1 MIDTAYRKHLWS
13 KGYWE
18 MPDGLTIANFDFSNF
33 DFNWRPDPYDRPYI
47 HQFGTQHQKTGGP
60 RFVMPE
66 NEGIKYQ
73 SHQHAIRL
81 PNPDDRGWRP
91 LVPNSTMDFSW
102 HPDDTEPPFIY
113 VFGNQWY
120 DVDTIPTYQYKVKGA
135 TEKKFMYDVT
145 AKLLPI
151 EGDRRYRPLKPNI
164 SFDYSW
170 QPHPHEPPFIYVFGN
185 QWYDSV
191 TMPTLEYR
199 MPGATQ
205 KKYIDDIKATLLP
218 DKSKWDIPNDIED
231 NFDYSWCPHPDEPPL
246 IWQFGTQWQKTGG
259 PKYIVE
265 GATEVKYIDIF
276 KSIKLPNMR
285 KWRIPEEIE
294 TDKFDFSWH
303 PDDTDP
309 PMMYEFGTQWQKTG
323 GPRYIAEG
331 ATDIKYL
338 DILKAKKLPN
348 MRNWRMLSEIDTDKF
363 DFSWHP
369 DDTEPP
375 MMYEFGTQW
384 QKTGGPIYVTK
395 GSTQKK
401 YCSDQVAIRIAKED
415 RCYRPLVSNLQFDY
429 SWHPD
434 PNEPPYIYVFGN
446 QWYDAEVMPTL
457 LYRVKDATEKKYV
470 TDVKAKLTEKM
481 DNWVTLDDVDSTMFD
496 YSWCPHPGEPPL
508 LHQFGTQWQR
518 SGGPVYLAHNAN
530 GKKYEDIIKAVKK
543 PNMHNWRIIESIDT
557 ETFDFSWHPDETEEN
572 YNHIFGTR
580 FRTPEVLPALM
591 YRGKTKATNNK
602 YNNDLQADLKIPK
615 IIYEDSIFDACME
628 SKFSTVYAHFIK
640 GEESGNYN
648 YDIIKNANNSIHLFP
663 SEAIIPREAVQH
675 MYDKLTDYDYVVKH
689 KVDETVKPLDVIFF
703 SNGEACAES
712 NYEHLLSLNLPNRIV
727 RVDGVKGRVAS
738 QHAAANSSNTP
749 WYFLIN
755 AKLKVN
761 IDFDFNWQPNIYK
774 SRRHYIFT
782 ATNPV
787 NDLEYGHQ
795 AIVANNKKLT
805 LSTVV
810 RGLDYTM
817 DSPTEIVNV
826 NSGTSMYNS
835 SEYDTWRTAF
845 REMIKLSCNTDQES
859 LDRGFAWLTVGN
871 GNFGEYS
878 KLGARDAVDYYNS
891 VDGDME
897 KLMLSYDWE
906 WLSDRFTKI
915 VDNK

>member
-33 DFNWRPDPYDRPYI
+33 DFTWRPDPYDRPYI
-47 HQFGTQHQKTGGP
+47 HQFGTQHQKSGGP

-120 DVDTIPTYQYKVKGA
+120 DVDTMPTFQYKVKGA
-135 TEKKFMYDVT
+135 TEKKFVDT
-145 AKLLPI
+145 TKATLLPNKTNWIIPDNI
-151 EGDRRYRPLKPNI
+151 EDN
-164 SFDYSW
+164 FDYSW
-170 QPHPHEPPFIYVFGN
+170 IPSPKEPPFIWEFGTQWQKAGGPVYTTKGSTQKKYCSDQIAVRIATEDRCYRPLVSNLQFDYSWHPDPNDPPFIYVFGN

-191 TMPTLEYR
+191 TMPTLLYR
-199 MPGATQ
+199 VKGATE
-205 KKYIDDIKATLLP
+205 KKYMTDIKVTLTPNKSMWTIP
-218 DKSKWDIPNDIED
+218 DDIED

-303 PDDTDP
+303 PNDTDP
-309 PMMYEFGTQWQKTG
+309 PMMYEFGTQWQ
-323 GPRYIAEG
+323 PA
-331 ATDIKYL
+331 
-338 DILKAKKLPN
+338 
-348 MRNWRMLSEIDTDKF
+348 
-363 DFSWHP
+363 
-369 DDTEPP
+369 
-375 MMYEFGTQW
+375 
-384 QKTGGPIYVTK
+384 GGPIYVTT

-401 YCSDQVAIRIAKED
+401 YCSEQIAIRIAKEN
-415 RCYRPLVSNLQFDY
+415 RCYRPVVSNIQFDY
-429 SWHPD
+429 SWHPN

-470 TDVKAKLTEKM
+470 TNVKAKLTEKM
-481 DNWVTLDDVDSTMFD
+481 DNWVTPDDVDSTMFD

-543 PNMHNWRIIESIDT
+543 PNMHNWRIIESINT

-572 YNHIFGTR
+572 YNHIFGTK

-591 YRGKTKATNNK
+591 YRGKTKAINNK
-602 YNNDLQADLKIPK
+602 YNNDLQADLQIPK

-675 MYDKLTDYDYVVKH
+675 MYDKLTDYDYVVRH

-712 NYEHLLSLNLPNRIV
+712 NFEHLLSLNLPNRIV
-727 RVDGVKGRVAS
+727 RVNGVKGRVAS
-738 QHAAANSSNTP
+738 QHAAANASDTP
-749 WYFLIN
+749 WYFLVN

-761 IDFDFNWQPNIYK
+761 INFDFNWQPNIYK
-774 SRRHYIFT
+774 SRRHYIFN

-787 NDLEYGHQ
+787 NGLEYGHQ

-805 LSTVV
+805 LNTIV

-891 VDGDME
+891 VDRDME

-915 VDNK
+915 VNNK